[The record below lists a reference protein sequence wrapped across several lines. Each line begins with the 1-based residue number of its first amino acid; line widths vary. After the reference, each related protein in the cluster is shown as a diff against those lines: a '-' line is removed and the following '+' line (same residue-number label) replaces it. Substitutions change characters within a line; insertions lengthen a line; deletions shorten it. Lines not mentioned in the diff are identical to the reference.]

1 MNQKLTTTDH
11 SRSIAGLKY
20 VYPVISRRAGGLS
33 IGINLNTNNACNWRC
48 VYCQV
53 PDLVI
58 GAAPVIDM
66 FLLEQEL
73 RFFLEL
79 VISGDFFDQYQVAKS
94 QRVLRDIAIS
104 GNGEP
109 TSLKALDEV
118 IELIGQISTEMG
130 VFPNSHFVLISN
142 GSLMH
147 QQWVQKGL
155 KVLNKYQGQV
165 WFKLDSATE
174 QGRVKINNSLQTNKK
189 ILENLKITTELC
201 ETLIQTCLFEY
212 LGTEEIDKEYSA
224 YVELFKQIQH
234 KQIRIKK
241 IMLYTLARPSLQP
254 ESKLLRKL
262 NEEEIMLL
270 AKKLELLDYKVTVS
284 C

>member
-1 MNQKLTTTDH
+1 
-11 SRSIAGLKY
+11 
-20 VYPVISRRAGGLS
+20 
-33 IGINLNTNNACNWRC
+33 
-48 VYCQV
+48 
-53 PDLVI
+53 
-58 GAAPVIDM
+58 VID
-66 FLLEQEL
+66 
-73 RFFLEL
+73 
-79 VISGDFFDQYQVAKS
+79 GDFFDQYQVPKS
-94 QRVLRDIAIS
+94 QRVIRDIAIS